1 MHVKTYV
8 GTNSHELLTQIKNEL
23 GPDAVVIGNRSF
35 RKAGIRYHEMTV
47 GVEKNPISTGSDSK
61 QAKSVKVEKISN
73 VLSNNVAYAAD
84 NNAEGWSDWRKEW
97 MQIKEY
103 LFALMKPSIQLE
115 RLTPRQRVAL
125 EYLQREGVSDSVI
138 LELYRRLLASPG
150 SSVLESISNLLPVRG
165 WGWDLWPQKFHA
177 IVGPYGSGKTTAAIR
192 MAIELRRQKPNCKI
206 AFINADCNRASGRLI
221 LRHWAE
227 LSDFSCYEVANAD
240 VMRRALVACAEYDRI
255 FIDMPGLGRQDLL
268 VNFISK
274 LGLDSSIYIAYHLVM
289 SPHYDTIQNAAFLSR
304 YEIKGEGSLIWAKLD
319 EAISYGSIVNV
330 AAACRLPVSNLSYGA
345 GLQRSLVSATEP
357 ILWRLIFKRQLPS

>member
-8 GTNSHELLTQIKNEL
+8 GTNSHELLAQINREL

-35 RKAGIRYHEMTV
+35 RKSGIRYHEMTV
-47 GVEKNPISTGSDSK
+47 GVENNPIATG
-61 QAKSVKVEKISN
+61 AGGHVGKSVVVEKISN
-73 VLSNNVAYAAD
+73 VLNSSAGYASD
-84 NNAEGWSDWRKEW
+84 NNAAGWSDWRKEW

-138 LELYRRLLASPG
+138 LELYRRLLSSPG
-150 SSVLESISNLLPVRG
+150 ASVLESISKLLPVRA

-177 IVGPYGSGKTTAAIR
+177 IVGPYGAGKTTTAIR
-192 MAIELRRQKPNCKI
+192 MAIELRRQRPSCKI

-227 LSDFSCYEVANAD
+227 LSDFSCYEVASAD
-240 VMRRALVACAEYDRI
+240 VMRRALVACAEYDKV

-268 VNFISK
+268 SNYIAK

-289 SPHYDTIQNAAFLSR
+289 APHYDSIQNAAFLSR
-304 YEIKGEGSLIWAKLD
+304 YEIKGDGSLIWTKLD

-330 AAACRLPVSNLSYGA
+330 AAACRLPVSALSYGA
-345 GLQRSLVSATEP
+345 GLQRSLVNATEP
-357 ILWRLIFKRQLPS
+357 VLWRLIFKRQLPG